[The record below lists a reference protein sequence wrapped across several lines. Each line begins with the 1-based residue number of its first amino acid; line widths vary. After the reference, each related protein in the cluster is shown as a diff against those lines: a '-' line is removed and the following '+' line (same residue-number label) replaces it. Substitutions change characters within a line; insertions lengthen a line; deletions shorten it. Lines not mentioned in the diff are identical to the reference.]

1 MRISDW
7 SSDVCSS
14 DLLFPHLSVEQNIT
28 IAPRKVKK
36 IKAREAHELAM
47 HVLNQVGLA
56 EKAGAYPE
64 QLSGGQQ
71 QRVAIARSLAMQPKL
86 MLFDDVT
93 SALDPQITEI
103 GRALCRESMCKYV

>member
-36 IKAREAHELAM
+36 TKAKEARELAL

-56 EKAGAYPE
+56 DKAAAYPE

-71 QRVAIARSLAMQPKL
+71 QRVAIARSRSEERRLGEECVSP
-86 MLFDDVT
+86 
-93 SALDPQITEI
+93 
-103 GRALCRESMCKYV
+103 CRTRWSPDK